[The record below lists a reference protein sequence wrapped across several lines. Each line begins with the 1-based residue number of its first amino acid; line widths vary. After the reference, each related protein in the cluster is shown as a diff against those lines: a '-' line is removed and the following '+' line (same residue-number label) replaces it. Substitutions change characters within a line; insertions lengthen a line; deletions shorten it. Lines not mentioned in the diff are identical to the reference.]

1 MASPFVPLIACQ
13 KSNLVAPAGTGT
25 GVVFG
30 AAVAVG
36 PAATGAVVG
45 AAGAVVGVAGA
56 VVGAAGAG
64 AQALNRPTNANRT
77 RTTNIVR
84 FILLLLSEIS
94 ILVELTCCLILPH
107 HRVWH
112 HLLVRR
118 WAMESATIY
127 R

>member
-36 PAATGAVVG
+36 PVAAGAVVG
-45 AAGAVVGVAGA
+45 AAGAVVGAAGAVVGAAGA

-64 AQALNRPTNANRT
+64 AQALNRPTNASKH

-84 FILLLLSEIS
+84 FIFLLLFEMRIF
-94 ILVELTCCLILPH
+94 VEL
-107 HRVWH
+107 
-112 HLLVRR
+112 
-118 WAMESATIY
+118 SGF
-127 R
+127 